1 MKELLPRDLF
11 TEQPELF
18 RMDDKGLR
26 TADANCCVHSEAAL
40 AFTAENAVTIAKPLK
55 PTTGRYFYWGDDAQP
70 WCHCPKCRE
79 LSASE
84 QALMV
89 ENRLSQAL
97 RDVDSDAQLSH
108 LAYANTMT
116 APKKVKPEK
125 GVFLEY
131 APIKRRYDIPLE
143 EQQDLAEGLAA
154 LDANLK
160 VFPKET
166 AQVLEYWLDV
176 SRFSHWKRPAVR
188 LPWKKEILEAD
199 VRVYWKRG
207 IRHITTFAAWVD
219 GDYRKR
225 FGDLDFIAEYGQWLQ
240 KAARSSRP

>member
-1 MKELLPRDLF
+1 
-11 TEQPELF
+11 
-18 RMDDKGLR
+18 MDDKGRR

-40 AFTAENAVTIAKPLK
+40 ALMAENAVTIAKTLK
-55 PTTGRYFYWGDDAQP
+55 PSTGRYFYWGDDAQP
-70 WCHCPKCRE
+70 WCQCPKCRE

-89 ENRLSQAL
+89 ENRLCQAL
-97 RDVDSDAQLSH
+97 RDVDSEAQLSH

-116 APKKVKPEK
+116 APNKVKPEK

-143 EQQDLAEGLAA
+143 QQQDLAEGLAA

-188 LPWKKEILEAD
+188 LPWKKDVLESD

-225 FGDLDFIAEYGQWLQ
+225 FGNLDFISEYGQGLRNT
-240 KAARSSRP
+240 AR